1 CAKDGCSGSGC
12 YALRYYY
19 GVDSW

>member
-1 CAKDGCSGSGC
+1 CAKDGCTGSGC
-12 YALRYYY
+12 YALRYYH

>member
-1 CAKDGCSGSGC
+1 CAKDGCAGSGC
-12 YALRYYY
+12 YALRYYH